1 MKLIIKILQILNL
14 KLVFFD
20 KYLQAI
26 RDENTRIKQGREIY
40 IRAQLSKFDLDY
52 NSLSALSNSELEQ
65 DLFVISVVGK
75 LPGFFVDIG
84 AADGLSLSN
93 TKLLEDLG
101 WKGILVEPSK
111 HWHPILKNRLG
122 YISHCAI
129 SQDDSGKNFL
139 ETTDPYKSTLYENL
153 GRDKHE
159 RRAKSMYGVP
169 TITLLNLLEKYNAP
183 NVIDYLSID
192 TEGNDFEV
200 IQNFDFNLYKF
211 KVITIEHN
219 FTDSREKIYNLLT
232 ANGYSRVLEYF
243 SRHDDFYVLESALIE

>member
-1 MKLIIKILQILNL
+1 MQTFNL

-20 KYLQAI
+20 KYLQFL
-26 RDENTRIKQGREIY
+26 RDNSTRVKKGREIY
-40 IRAQLSKFDLDY
+40 IRAQLEKLELNYD
-52 NSLSALSNSELEQ
+52 SLRAQSNSQLDQ

-75 LPGFFVDIG
+75 SHGFFVDIG
-84 AADGLSLSN
+84 AADGIRLSN

-111 HWHPILKNRLG
+111 YWHPILKNRLG

-129 SQDDSGKNFL
+129 SKDDYGENFL
-139 ETTDPYKSTLYENL
+139 ETTDPYKSTLFESL
-153 GRDKHE
+153 GKDKHE
-159 RRAKSMYGVP
+159 RRTKSMYEVP
-169 TITLLNLLEKYNAP
+169 SITLVNLLKKYDAP

-192 TEGNDFEV
+192 TEGSDFEV

-232 ANGYSRVLEYF
+232 ANGYGRVLEYF
-243 SRHDDFYVLESALIE
+243 SGHDDFYVLESALIE

>member
-1 MKLIIKILQILNL
+1 MELNYDSL
-14 KLVFFD
+14 
-20 KYLQAI
+20 
-26 RDENTRIKQGREIY
+26 
-40 IRAQLSKFDLDY
+40 RAQS
-52 NSLSALSNSELEQ
+52 SSELEQ
-65 DLFVISVVGK
+65 DLYVISVVGK

-84 AADGLSLSN
+84 AADGLSASN

-111 HWHPILKNRLG
+111 YWHPILKNRLG

-129 SQDDSGKNFL
+129 SKDDYGKNFL
-139 ETTDPYKSTLYENL
+139 ETTDPYKSTLFESL
-153 GRDKHE
+153 GKDKHE
-159 RRAKSMYGVP
+159 RRTKSMYEVP
-169 TITLLNLLEKYNAP
+169 SITLVNLLKKYDAP

-192 TEGNDFEV
+192 TEGSDFEV

-232 ANGYSRVLEYF
+232 ANGYGRVLEYF
-243 SRHDDFYVLESALIE
+243 SGHDDFYVLESALIE